1 MILRNFV
8 VFEGGDGTGT
18 STQLGILKG
27 KAAAADISACFTCEP
42 TDGPIGRLIRSAL
55 RGDTPLCPET
65 VARLFA
71 ADRGQ
76 HLYGPGGIVEL
87 CEAGRLVVC
96 DRFVPSSLVYQGL
109 DSPAGLPEELNGRF
123 PYPELILFFDIDVET
138 AAQRYGKREIR
149 DHYERPDF
157 QAKVHDRY
165 AAILPR
171 YAAEGGSRL
180 VRINASAS
188 IEEVAEQVWSA
199 LEKLP
204 ILGG

>member
-1 MILRNFV
+1 M

-18 STQLGILKG
+18 STQLGMLQR
-27 KAAAADISACFTCEP
+27 KAAAKGLSASFTCEP
-42 TDGPIGRLIRSAL
+42 TDGPIGKLIRSAL
-55 RGDTPLCPET
+55 RGDTPLRPET

-87 CEAGRLVVC
+87 CEAGMLVIC

-109 DSPAGLPEELNGRF
+109 DCPASLPEELNGHF
-123 PYPELILFFDIDVET
+123 PYPELILYFNIDVET

-157 QAKVHDRY
+157 QAKVHKRY

-171 YAAEGGSRL
+171 YAADGGSRL
-180 VRINASAS
+180 VSIDAAGS
-188 IEEVAEQVWSA
+188 IEEVSEQVWSA